1 MSNQSKITNRWP
13 FTKKKANTNVSTPSR
28 HMQTTTPSAQW
39 YRHITEL
46 PLSRFID
53 VVVDDYYAAL
63 IITGNPAPEEL
74 LLAWAGIQSE
84 YADAIGD
91 HEHRMY
97 VSLFKEVSILAINLQ
112 TIEYLVEILEQ
123 VYQPELCNMLNKMLL
138 TTFKFD
144 PADPEKYKATLKRCL
159 MRSKGI
165 KIDLELKQGQLKAME
180 KKNDAESP
188 KPSREYFQSI
198 LITLS
203 DHAQYAIQD
212 SITVF
217 EFCSRI
223 KRYTQYCEQAKRQ
236 GGKR

>member
-1 MSNQSKITNRWP
+1 
-13 FTKKKANTNVSTPSR
+13 
-28 HMQTTTPSAQW
+28 MQTTTPSSRW
-39 YRHITEL
+39 YQNITEL
-46 PLSRFID
+46 PLNRFID
-53 VVVDDYYAAL
+53 VLVDNNYAAL
-63 IITGNPAPEEL
+63 IVAGYPAQEEL

-97 VSLFKEVSILAINLQ
+97 VSLFKEVTQLGLTLQ

-123 VYQPELCNMLNKMLL
+123 VYDPKLGAMLNKLLL

-144 PADPEKYKATLKRCL
+144 PADPEKYHATLKRCL

-165 KIDLELKQGQLKAME
+165 KIDLELKRGQLKAME
-180 KKNDAESP
+180 KKNDETGD

-203 DHAQYAIQD
+203 DHAQYPIHD

-217 EFCSRI
+217 EFCTRI
-223 KRYTQYCEQAKRQ
+223 KRYTQYCEQAKKT